1 MPVNFLCLTGL
12 LVMSYLIGVTALWAF
27 SFSLIGVYLSG
38 QVDSYLAV
46 LTRIVLASLIFAP
59 FLRPRAISGRIRW
72 QLMAIGAVQLGLM
85 YIFFYRSFL
94 LLPVPEVLLFTI
106 FTPIYITLLDDMMK
120 RRLSPFYLLTAMV
133 AVIGAAIIR
142 YDGVTEGFWLG
153 FAVVQGANL
162 CFAIGQVAY
171 RHLSPQL
178 PEGVA
183 HRHVFGWFYL
193 GALALV
199 VLMFLLFGNTDKLPS
214 QPVHFVVLG
223 WLGIVAS
230 GMGYFLWNKGAT
242 RVDAGTLAIMN
253 NALVPAGLLVNLLI
267 WNRDAD
273 LPRLALGGAVIV
285 LALLINQFWARQRE
299 QRAREAQSVR

>member
-1 MPVNFLCLTGL
+1 
-12 LVMSYLIGVTALWAF
+12 MSYLIGVTALWAF

-46 LTRIVLASLIFAP
+46 LTRIALACLVFAP
-59 FLRPRAISGRIRW
+59 FMRPRAISGRLRF
-72 QLMAIGAVQLGLM
+72 QLMAIGAIQLGLM

-106 FTPIYITLLDDMMK
+106 FTPIYITLLDDLMNK
-120 RRLSPFYLLTAMV
+120 RLSPFYLLTAAI
-133 AVIGAAIIR
+133 AVLGAAIIR
-142 YDGVTEGFWLG
+142 YDGVSDGFWLG

-171 RHLSPQL
+171 RQIAPQL
-178 PEGVA
+178 PADVA

-199 VLMFLLFGNTDKLPS
+199 IVMFLLFGSTDKLPS

-230 GMGYFLWNKGAT
+230 GLGYFLWNKGAT

-273 LPRLALGGAVIV
+273 LARLALGGAVIV
-285 LALLINQFWARQRE
+285 AALAINQVWARRRE
-299 QRAREAQSVR
+299 QALRMA